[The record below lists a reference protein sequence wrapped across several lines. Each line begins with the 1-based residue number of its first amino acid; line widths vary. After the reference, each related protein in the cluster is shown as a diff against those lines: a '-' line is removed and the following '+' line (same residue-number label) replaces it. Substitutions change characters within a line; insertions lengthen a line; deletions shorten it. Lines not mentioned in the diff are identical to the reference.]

1 MRGYRDNHIKEDT
14 MRNKRLLAISA
25 IAISAS
31 VFMTACS
38 FGGDGK
44 TDKTETVEVTDTP
57 TPEVTQAPTETPVPT
72 IAPNVQSTTY
82 TSADKSI
89 AINLPDATWANKT
102 DETDMLSFES
112 PEQGNILILHGQG
125 EDTMAATVVPSTQD
139 MAVSL
144 EQADGDKVNGT
155 DFEIQEYSANDVNGI
170 GVYSYTTKMLNTDK
184 SNGNLYVVHKVF
196 ANDTEYYT
204 IDAGVK
210 TEDALASVKAA
221 VESFQILGDSTLKEA
236 APQQAPIENTA
247 QTDANTSDA
256 AAQPAADANTG
267 DAAANGS
274 TDAAATDGTANAV
287 ATDGTANAAA
297 TDNSDSSG
305 TATNSGGFTE
315 EQLTNTDETRTLY
328 RNSDGHPFVITPDGN
343 GNWVDSDG
351 NVYNFIDE
359 QDAYDAE
366 GNSYYWH
373 GEAADVYYM
382 PVQ

>member
-1 MRGYRDNHIKEDT
+1 
-14 MRNKRLLAISA
+14 
-25 IAISAS
+25 
-31 VFMTACS
+31 
-38 FGGDGK
+38 
-44 TDKTETVEVTDTP
+44 
-57 TPEVTQAPTETPVPT
+57 
-72 IAPNVQSTTY
+72 
-82 TSADKSI
+82 
-89 AINLPDATWANKT
+89 
-102 DETDMLSFES
+102 
-112 PEQGNILILHGQG
+112 
-125 EDTMAATVVPSTQD
+125 MAATVVPSTQD

-247 QTDANTSDA
+247 QTDANT
-256 AAQPAADANTG
+256 G

-274 TDAAATDGTANAV
+274 TDAA